1 MNFCCRPSGLP
12 EGLNGVPRLCSAAVC
27 EKAEPTIASAQESA
41 GKAHI
46 RCRLMSNSTTTW
58 IGARHGQRCEYGV
71 KARKS
76 RSQPGRIEIWHAHF
90 THTCPA
96 DVRIARTRGEDSVGI
111 VHARERVEEVR
122 ASLAQRRNCT
132 SHAPRTAVD
141 SPTSTLSV
149 PHAVVGRST
158 AGALSSASA
167 PETQAPVLK
176 APQPQQIARTGP
188 EELIHLLAGTTLNG
202 QQQRLLAAALVGA
215 GVTSVSDLG
224 CVLGM
229 SRGIL
234 AAFSENLRADS
245 TGCRATPGDAIA
257 GQAMLALADEMRRDT
272 GLDTA

>member
-1 MNFCCRPSGLP
+1 M
-12 EGLNGVPRLCSAAVC
+12 
-27 EKAEPTIASAQESA
+27 
-41 GKAHI
+41 
-46 RCRLMSNSTTTW
+46 
-58 IGARHGQRCEYGV
+58 
-71 KARKS
+71 
-76 RSQPGRIEIWHAHF
+76 
-90 THTCPA
+90 
-96 DVRIARTRGEDSVGI
+96 
-111 VHARERVEEVR
+111 
-122 ASLAQRRNCT
+122 
-132 SHAPRTAVD
+132 D

-234 AAFSENLRADS
+234 AAFSENLRADPAGS
-245 TGCRATPGDAIA
+245 CATPGDAIA

-272 GLDTA
+272 GLDAA